1 MADSDSGGDAP
12 VKRGRGRPKGTTKSG
27 EPYVPKE
34 KVPGRGRGRPK
45 GAVAKTPKKPKVMKE
60 FGVGGTPKKS
70 FGRGRAQPKYD
81 DFSSDE
87 DIQEVQFVKME
98 KGRARPFVNNP
109 FPRGKAAPSGKG
121 RGRPPKKR
129 AGEAESNGAPAAKK
143 AKGKEEEPEEAE
155 ASEENGVEEDDS
167 ADQDE

>member
-1 MADSDSGGDAP
+1 MGARFSPRHHQQGKEENIFGTKIVLPEKMADSDSGGDAP

-45 GAVAKTPKKPKVMKE
+45 GAVAKSPKKP
-60 FGVGGTPKKS
+60 
-70 FGRGRAQPKYD
+70 
-81 DFSSDE
+81 
-87 DIQEVQFVKME
+87 
-98 KGRARPFVNNP
+98 
-109 FPRGKAAPSGKG
+109 KAAPSGKG

-143 AKGKEEEPEEAE
+143 AKEPEEAE
-155 ASEENGVEEDDS
+155 ASEENGAEEDDS
-167 ADQDE
+167 ADQD

>member
-1 MADSDSGGDAP
+1 MGPPRHHQQGKEENNIFRTKIDQKIQEKMADSDSGGDAP

-45 GAVAKTPKKPKVMKE
+45 GAVAKSPKKP
-60 FGVGGTPKKS
+60 
-70 FGRGRAQPKYD
+70 
-81 DFSSDE
+81 
-87 DIQEVQFVKME
+87 
-98 KGRARPFVNNP
+98 
-109 FPRGKAAPSGKG
+109 KAAPSGKG

-129 AGEAESNGAPAAKK
+129 AGEADSNGTPAAKK
-143 AKGKEEEPEEAE
+143 AKEPEEAE
-155 ASEENGVEEDDS
+155 ASEENGAEEDDS